1 MSTHFSNAVQLRHVN
16 PSPTR
21 DGNDDS
27 VVSTASSVSDSDLD
41 VDEISNREKC
51 SEPAAATT
59 KVDIEANEKPVC
71 PSTVSHIINTLSAVS
86 TFCGLGLI
94 ITGGMGMTLNKPI
107 DNTVENVAMIL
118 SGGTLLAGSWIGTVV
133 YVNNQAT

>member
-1 MSTHFSNAVQLRHVN
+1 MSTHFSTAVQVKGFNLSSTSN
-16 PSPTR
+16 
-21 DGNDDS
+21 DNDDS
-27 VVSTASSVSDSDLD
+27 VVSTASSISDS
-41 VDEISNREKC
+41 EIENNETSTSETT
-51 SEPAAATT
+51 SEPVVT
-59 KVDIEANEKPVC
+59 KKNADIEANVKPVC
-71 PSTVSHIINTLSAVS
+71 PPSVNHIINTLSAVS

-133 YVNNQAT
+133 YANNQAT